1 MDPTNSGVVKR
12 DAYGIHANLTHAFCT
27 INDQTISGNI
37 SSGWQHIALTYDGY
51 FMTLFANGS
60 EIASQPY
67 SEEIN
72 RNSNDLLF
80 GSIFIGKIDEV
91 AIYDRFLPK
100 DEILNHY
107 LEQKPK

>member
-1 MDPTNSGVVKR
+1 
-12 DAYGIHANLTHAFCT
+12 
-27 INDQTISGNI
+27 
-37 SSGWQHIALTYDGY
+37 
-51 FMTLFANGS
+51 MTLFANGT

-67 SEEIN
+67 TEEIN

-107 LEQKPK
+107 IEQQP